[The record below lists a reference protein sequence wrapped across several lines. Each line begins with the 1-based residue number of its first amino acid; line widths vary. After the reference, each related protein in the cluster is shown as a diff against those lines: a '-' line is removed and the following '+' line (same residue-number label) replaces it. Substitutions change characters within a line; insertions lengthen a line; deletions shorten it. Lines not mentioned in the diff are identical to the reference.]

1 MTAQPAP
8 FITEEDYLQRE
19 RAATLKHEYYRGQ
32 IYVLAGA
39 SEAHNLIAMNIAALL
54 RSSVRGSSCR
64 AYPSDMRIKVEQTG
78 LHTYPDF
85 SVVCGPP
92 QFTDPNRRD
101 TLTNPNLII
110 EILSPSTESYD
121 RGEKFQHYR
130 TISTLQ
136 EYLLVAQHQYRIE
149 RFVRSAQN
157 EWLLSDITGIEA
169 SLPLTRL
176 QTELTLAAI
185 YEQVELG
192 SDLYAFR
199 ERRSS

>member
-1 MTAQPAP
+1 MTAQPALY
-8 FITEEDYLQRE
+8 ITEEEYLQRE
-19 RAATLKHEYYRGQ
+19 RVATLKHEYYRGQ
-32 IYVLAGA
+32 VYALAGA

-54 RSSVRGSSCR
+54 RARVRGRNCR

-85 SVVCGPP
+85 SIVCGPP

-110 EILSPSTESYD
+110 EMLSPSTESYD

-130 TISTLQ
+130 TITTLQ
-136 EYLLVAQHQYRIE
+136 EYILVAQHQHRIE
-149 RFVRSAQN
+149 RFVRNAQN

-169 SLPLTRL
+169 SLPLALL
-176 QTELTLAAI
+176 QTELALAEI
-185 YEQVELG
+185 YDQVEFR
-192 SDLYAFR
+192 SDLYALR
-199 ERRSS
+199 ERRS